1 MKSNRSDGDMVFHK
15 KRKISKGKK
24 IVIIAGILC
33 IAAGAGGIL
42 FWQMQKKNVR
52 EISASAVSSVTETT
66 AKTGNISNTIV
77 GTGNLEADTP
87 VAAKIPSGI
96 TVSQVYVESGDHVEK
111 GDVLAEVDEVSV
123 LNAIEDVQNQI
134 EEIDVQ
140 ISETQD
146 TSEENSISA
155 KVDGRVKKIYIEE
168 NGDIADC
175 MLEHNAVMLL
185 SIDGKMAVDLDN
197 ISQETSKDETV
208 TVTLSNDSQV
218 EGTVE
223 STAGNSCTVV
233 MTDSGVGLGDTV
245 KVTNSDGTELGTGI
259 TYIHQQLEVTGTM
272 GTVSEILVSEDQ
284 AVECGEDL
292 LTLASGE
299 ETAEYQ
305 ALLSSR
311 EQLASYLTELI
322 AYSKDGRILAE
333 MDGTIQ
339 EIYVSGENDSESTD
353 SNTASGNTGIS
364 VTNMSY
370 TSRGRTQEYSYMNER
385 DENAFISLSYMD
397 TIEDGQM
404 EVLSDDSKEPEE
416 TSDTCLYFE
425 VLNSSVSNA
434 QTLGIETPVKGAV
447 PQTQITVE
455 DGSYTGNITW
465 NPADTM
471 FQPSSTYQAN
481 IVLNASQGYC
491 FAADSVTQISGA
503 ILSGITLS
511 EDGKTLS
518 FQITFGETEGEINDQ
533 ENPEEAEKLDDG
545 TDEEQSEEEQPE
557 QEQNNMQENQNVN
570 NQSSVVQN
578 SSDNTQTSRS
588 SNQGSS
594 SSAAMSASSS
604 ESVASQNEN
613 QEETAQSQTVSSDT
627 SQYATAFTISG
638 DEQMR
643 LSISVDELDINSVEE
658 GQEAQVTFDAIE
670 DEVFEGNVTKV
681 GTTASASGGVA
692 KYTVEITVPKE
703 EQMKAGMNA
712 SATIVIEKRENVVT
726 LSIDALQERGK
737 EVFVYTEKDEEGN
750 LTGEQQVS
758 TGLSDGQNVEITEG
772 LSDGDTVYYEKI
784 GGNNSSSDGF
794 SERVNPGEGSNGEM
808 PRGDMSSGE
817 MPGGGQMPDN
827 GDSSGMGRGM
837 GGSMER

>member
-292 LTLASGE
+292 LTLDSGE

-370 TSRGRTQEYSYMNER
+370 TSGGRTQEYSYMNER
-385 DENAFISLSYMD
+385 GENAFISLSYMD

>member
-1 MKSNRSDGDMVFHK
+1 MKSSGRDGEMIFRK
-15 KRKISKGKK
+15 KKKMSKGKK
-24 IVIIAGILC
+24 FVITAGILC
-33 IAAGAGGIL
+33 IAAGAGGTL
-42 FWQMQKKNVR
+42 FWQMQRKNVR

-66 AKTGNISNTIV
+66 AKTGSISNTIV

-87 VAAKIPSGI
+87 VAEKIPSGI

-123 LNAIEDVQNQI
+123 LNAIEDVQGQI
-134 EEIDVQ
+134 EEIDAQ

-146 TSEENSISA
+146 AEEENSITA

-175 MLEHNAVMLL
+175 MMEHNAVMLL
-185 SIDGKMAVDLDN
+185 SIDGKMAVDLEN
-197 ISQETSKDETV
+197 ISQETAKDETV
-208 TVTLSNDSQV
+208 TVTLSNASQV

-223 STAGNSCTVV
+223 NIEGNSCTVV

-245 KVTNSDGTELGTGI
+245 KVTNSDGTEIGTGT

-305 ALLSSR
+305 SLLASR
-311 EQLASYLTELI
+311 EQLAGYLTELI

-339 EIYVSGENDSESTD
+339 EIYVSGESDSDSTD
-353 SNTASGNTGIS
+353 SNTTSGNTGIP

-370 TSRGRTQEYSYMNER
+370 TSGGRTQGYAYMNE
-385 DENAFISLSYMD
+385 NGGSAFISLSYTD
-397 TIEDGQM
+397 AIGDGQM
-404 EVLSDDSKEPEE
+404 EVLSEDNAEPEE
-416 TSDTCLYFE
+416 TSNTCLYFE
-425 VLNSSVSNA
+425 VINSSVSNA
-434 QTLGIETPVKGAV
+434 QTLGIETPVKGAA

-465 NPADTM
+465 NPADTV
-471 FQPSSTYQAN
+471 FQPSSTYQAD
-481 IVLNASQGYC
+481 ITLNASQGYC
-491 FAADSVTQISGA
+491 FSADSVTQVSGA

-518 FQITFGETEGEINDQ
+518 FQITFGETEGEINHQ
-533 ENPEEAEKLDDG
+533 ENQEEADKLSDG
-545 TDEEQSEEEQPE
+545 TDEEQQKQGQQEQD
-557 QEQNNMQENQNVN
+557 QNNMQENQNGN
-570 NQSSVVQN
+570 NESSGGQN
-578 SSDNTQTSRS
+578 SSDTTQTSRNSGQSS
-588 SNQGSS
+588 SN
-594 SSAAMSASSS
+594 SAAMNGSSS
-604 ESVASQNEN
+604 ESVTSQNEN
-613 QEETAQSQTVSSDT
+613 QEETAQSQTISSDT

-638 DEQMR
+638 DEQML

-670 DEVFEGNVTKV
+670 DEVFEGKVTKV

-692 KYTVEITVPKE
+692 KYTVEITVPKDD
-703 EQMKAGMNA
+703 QMKAGMNA
-712 SATIVIEKRENVVT
+712 SATIVIENRENVVT

-737 EVFVYTEKDEEGN
+737 EVFVYTEKDEDGN

-794 SERVNPGEGSNGEM
+794 SERANPGEESAGEM
-808 PRGDMSSGE
+808 PRGDMSGGE

-827 GDSSGMGRGM
+827 GGSSGMGRGM

>member
-1 MKSNRSDGDMVFHK
+1 MKSSGRDGEVIFCK
-15 KRKISKGKK
+15 KKKMSKGKK
-24 IVIIAGILC
+24 FVITAGILC
-33 IAAGAGGIL
+33 IAAGASGTL
-42 FWQMQKKNVR
+42 FWQMQRKNIR

-66 AKTGNISNTIV
+66 AKTGSISNTIV
-77 GTGNLEADTP
+77 GTGNLESDTP

-111 GDVLAEVDEVSV
+111 GDILAEVEEVSV

-134 EEIDVQ
+134 EEIDAQ

-146 TSEENSISA
+146 TEEENSITA

-175 MLEHNAVMLL
+175 MLNHNAVMLL
-185 SIDGKMAVDLDN
+185 SIDGKMAVDLEN
-197 ISQETSKDETV
+197 ISQEAVKDETV

-223 STAGNSCTVV
+223 SIKGDSCTVV
-233 MTDSGVGLGDTV
+233 MPDSGVGMGDTV
-245 KVTNSDGTELGTGI
+245 KVTNSDGTEIGTGT

-305 ALLSSR
+305 SLLASR
-311 EQLASYLTELI
+311 EQLAGYLTELI

-339 EIYVSGENDSESTD
+339 EIYVSGESDSDSTE
-353 SNTASGNTGIS
+353 SNTTSGSTGIP

-370 TSRGRTQEYSYMNER
+370 MSGNRTQEYSYMNENSG
-385 DENAFISLSYMD
+385 NAFISLSYTD
-397 TIEDGQM
+397 AVGDEQM
-404 EVLSDDSKEPEE
+404 EVLSNDSEEPEE
-416 TSDTCLYFE
+416 TSNTCLYFE
-425 VLNSSVSNA
+425 VINSSVSNA
-434 QTLGIETPVKGAV
+434 QTLGIEAPVKGAV

-465 NPADTM
+465 NPAETV

-481 IVLNASQGYC
+481 ITLNASQGYC
-491 FAADSVTQISGA
+491 FAADSITQVSGA

-518 FQITFGETEGEINDQ
+518 FQITFGETEGEINK
-533 ENPEEAEKLDDG
+533 ENPEEEDNLSDG
-545 TDEEQSEEEQPE
+545 TDEEQQK
-557 QEQNNMQENQNVN
+557 QDQDNMQENQNGN
-570 NQSSVVQN
+570 NQSSVGQN
-578 SSDNTQTSRS
+578 STDNVQTSRS
-588 SNQGSS
+588 SGQSS
-594 SSAAMSASSS
+594 SNSGAMSGSSS
-604 ESVASQNEN
+604 ESSVSQNEN
-613 QEETAQSQTVSSDT
+613 QEETAQGQTVSSDT

-638 DEQMR
+638 DEQML

-670 DEVFEGNVTKV
+670 DEVFEGKVTKV
-681 GTTASASGGVA
+681 GTTASTSGGVA

-712 SATIVIEKRENVVT
+712 SATIVIENRENVVT

-737 EVFVYTEKDEEGN
+737 EVFVYTEKDENGN

-784 GGNNSSSDGF
+784 GGNNSSS
-794 SERVNPGEGSNGEM
+794 ERANPGEGSAGEM
-808 PRGDMSSGE
+808 PRGDMGGGE

-827 GDSSGMGRGM
+827 GGSSGMGRGM

>member
-1 MKSNRSDGDMVFHK
+1 
-15 KRKISKGKK
+15 
-24 IVIIAGILC
+24 
-33 IAAGAGGIL
+33 
-42 FWQMQKKNVR
+42 MQKKNVR
-52 EISASAVSSVTETT
+52 EISASAVASITETT

-111 GDVLAEVDEVSV
+111 GDVLAEVDEISV

-134 EEIDVQ
+134 EEIDAQ

-146 TSEENSISA
+146 TSEENSITA

-185 SIDGKMAVDLDN
+185 SIDGKMAVDMEN
-197 ISQETSKDETV
+197 ISQETAKDETV

-223 STAGNSCTVV
+223 SVDNDSCTVV

-245 KVTNSDGTELGTGI
+245 KVTNSDGMEIGTGT

-292 LTLASGE
+292 LTLDSGE

-305 ALLSSR
+305 FLLASR
-311 EQLASYLTELI
+311 EQLASLLTELI

-339 EIYVSGENDSESTD
+339 EIYVSGESESDNTD
-353 SNTASGNTGIS
+353 SSTTSGNTSIP

-370 TSRGRTQEYSYMNER
+370 TSGGKSQTERSYMEKGGGSTL
-385 DENAFISLSYMD
+385 ISLSYTEEFTAELGD
-397 TIEDGQM
+397 GQTETVPEDGTGQ
-404 EVLSDDSKEPEE
+404 EE
-416 TSDTCLYFE
+416 SSNICLYLQ
-425 VLNSSVSNA
+425 VVNSSVSSA

-455 DGSYTGNITW
+455 DGSYTGSITW
-465 NPADTM
+465 NPAETV

-481 IVLNASQGYC
+481 ITLNASQGYC
-491 FAADSVTQISGA
+491 FAADSVTQVQGA

-511 EDGKTLS
+511 ENGKTLN

-533 ENPEEAEKLDDG
+533 ENPEETEKLDDG
-545 TDEEQSEEEQPE
+545 TDEEQSEQEQTE

-570 NQSSVVQN
+570 NQSNIVQN
-578 SSDNTQTSRS
+578 SSGNTQTARS
-588 SNQGSS
+588 NGQNSS
-594 SSAAMSASSS
+594 SSAVMSVSSS
-604 ESVASQNEN
+604 ESVASQNES
-613 QEETAQSQTVSSDT
+613 QEETVQSQTFSLDI

-638 DEQMR
+638 DDQML

-670 DEVFEGNVTKV
+670 NEVFEGIVTKV

-772 LSDGDTVYYEKI
+772 LSDGDTVYYKKI